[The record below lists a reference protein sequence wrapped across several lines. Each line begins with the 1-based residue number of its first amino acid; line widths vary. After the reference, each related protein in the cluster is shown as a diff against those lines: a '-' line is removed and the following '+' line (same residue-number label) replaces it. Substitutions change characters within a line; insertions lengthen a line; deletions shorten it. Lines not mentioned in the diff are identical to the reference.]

1 LRTSTWSA
9 YPVEYTTELDDA
21 RAGRIADRLRAWS
34 AALFRAVF
42 GGDEALMVW
51 TPPSTASM
59 CQGGGV
65 EQPPGEASMGHG

>member
-21 RAGRIADRLRAWS
+21 RAGRIADRLRAWG

-42 GGDEALMVW
+42 GGDCRE
-51 TPPSTASM
+51 T
-59 CQGGGV
+59 GGQAAMAACG
-65 EQPPGEASMGHG
+65 